1 MNNLKYILL
10 ILVSISII
18 SCTKDEE
25 EHEVENKVT
34 FDIHSPVEGQEY
46 ANGDTIFMHGTANGT
61 ASLHG
66 YELTAKDLSNGST
79 IFTADDHVHGN
90 SVAFDTFLV
99 NNVVSPRQLAITF
112 KVAID
117 HEGNT
122 AEKVVKINAN

>member
-10 ILVSISII
+10 LLVFASII

-25 EHEVENKVT
+25 EHEELNMVT
-34 FDIHSPVEGQEY
+34 FDIQSPVEGQEY
-46 ANGDTIFMHGTANGT
+46 ANGDTIFLRGIATGT

-79 IFTADDHVHGN
+79 IFTADDHVHGT

-99 NNVVSPRQLAITF
+99 NNVVSPRQLALTF

-122 AEKVVKINAN
+122 AEKVVKVNAN

>member
-25 EHEVENKVT
+25 DHEVENKVT
-34 FDIHSPVEGQEY
+34 FDIHSPVENQEY
-46 ANGDTIFMHGTANGT
+46 ANGDTIFMHGTATGT

-66 YELTAKDLSNGST
+66 YELTGSA
-79 IFTADDHVHGN
+79 IVTADYHVHGT

-122 AEKVVKINAN
+122 AEKVVKINAK